1 MDGICSMTHHV
12 YILSNEAGSVL
23 YTGVT
28 NDLARRVWEHK
39 EKVVPGFTSKYNVNR
54 LVYYETVDDAMSAI
68 EREKQIKGG
77 SRAKKLVLINSFN
90 PSWEDLY
97 LKL

>member
-1 MDGICSMTHHV
+1 MVGPVTYHV
-12 YILSNEAGSVL
+12 YILSNDAGSVL

-28 NDLARRVWEHK
+28 NDLARRVSEHK

-77 SRAKKLVLINSFN
+77 SRAKKLALIKGLN
-90 PSWEDLY
+90 PLWDDLY